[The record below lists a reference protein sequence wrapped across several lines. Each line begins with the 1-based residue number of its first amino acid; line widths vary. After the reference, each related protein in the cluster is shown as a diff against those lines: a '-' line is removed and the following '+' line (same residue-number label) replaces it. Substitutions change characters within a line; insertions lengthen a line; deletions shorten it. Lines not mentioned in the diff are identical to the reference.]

1 MVKNDTPNAV
11 GCNRMY
17 MHACRV
23 LICVSVSM
31 FLCFMLVSV
40 SMHVCMSVCVSMPVS
55 VSVSVSMPMYVSASV
70 SVSVSVSVPVPV
82 PTPGRVHIC
91 VRHIRCLVI
100 PAKLLGIMTDSLE
113 TKGREWG
120 GGHHLCVEFGV
131 D

>member
-17 MHACRV
+17 MHACRA
-23 LICVSVSM
+23 LICVSV
-31 FLCFMLVSV
+31 FMLVSV
-40 SMHVCMSVCVSMPVS
+40 SMHVCMCVCVYMPVS

-82 PTPGRVHIC
+82 PTPVRVHIC

-113 TKGREWG
+113 TKGRGWG